1 MFVSIESGGVGYVEN
16 GKIVTMFDS
25 ETSIKDL
32 YTHTAKQ
39 IQSDEIGTQ
48 VDSDR
53 LVQITRSS
61 ESYTVTVHLGRSISQ
76 VKPQT
81 KLSEL
86 NLQRWI

>member
-1 MFVSIESGGVGYVEN
+1 MFVSIESDGVGYVEN
-16 GKIVTMFDS
+16 GEIVTMFDS
-25 ETSIKDL
+25 GTTLEDL
-32 YTHTAKQ
+32 YTQTAEQ
-39 IQSDEIGTQ
+39 IQSEAIGAQ